1 MSSRRYIAC
10 CAAGFAAL
18 FAAAGT
24 ATAVV
29 EGRIFQVG
37 QHGVANLAG
46 TGLLCQ
52 AGTREA
58 FGRPVFLCATY
69 SARGIPVKG
78 SYAVKVGE
86 DGVSLDRIVSANGES
101 RPVSEWRDP

>member
-1 MSSRRYIAC
+1 MSRRRFIGS
-10 CAAGFAAL
+10 CAVAFAAL
-18 FAAAGT
+18 FAAAGS

-29 EGRIFQVG
+29 AGRIFQVG

-46 TGLLCQ
+46 TRLLCQ

-78 SYAVKVGE
+78 SYAVKIGE
-86 DGVSLDRIVSANGES
+86 DGVSVDRIVSAGGASE
-101 RPVSEWRDP
+101 PVREWRNR